1 MLIDMDNDFATETAP
16 PELADAIMSRYVGF
30 AGWLRDNGFHVTSSD
45 MAAAME
51 IAHRTGQFD
60 SLLLRWSLRAC
71 LCSRAEEWR
80 RFDELF
86 EAYFFAPNR
95 HSLVETTAGGAGR
108 LTPRG
113 ESAARDRSEGMPL
126 SLVGR
131 GADTAQADGK
141 TAEHGMSRETSL
153 MHADFRHLNQ
163 PDELFAID
171 QAIRRFVH
179 RLRGMQIRRE
189 RRASSGRSIDMA
201 RTIRLSVSH
210 GGVPLELAWR
220 RKQRVRPRI
229 VMLLDVSRSMS
240 LYSFFFMRLAR
251 VISTRLS
258 DVHCFNFHT
267 RLVGIAQALRDPDPW
282 RSQERLQLLS
292 AGWAGGTRIGDSLD
306 EFNQRHAAA
315 LLHSRTAVMIV
326 SDGYDAGEPA
336 LLQQALRRMRRRCR
350 CIVWLN
356 PLAGRPGFTP
366 SSVGMTAAM
375 PYLDLMTSAS
385 DLASLERVLPQ
396 VLSVLQ

>member
-1 MLIDMDNDFATETAP
+1 MLIAPGPTAN
-16 PELADAIMSRYVGF
+16 LAEAMTARYVGF
-30 AGWLRDNGFHVTSSD
+30 AGWLRENGFHVTSSD
-45 MAAAME
+45 MTSALE
-51 IAHRTGQFD
+51 VAHRSGQFD
-60 SLLLRWSLRAC
+60 GQLLRWSLRAC

-80 RFDELF
+80 RFDALF
-86 EAYFFAPNR
+86 EAWFFAPNR
-95 HSLVETTAGGAGR
+95 HSLVESTASGAGR
-108 LTPRG
+108 NSLTEQG
-113 ESAARDRSEGMPL
+113 AARDRSEGTPL

-131 GADTAQADGK
+131 GSDAAHADG
-141 TAEHGMSRETSL
+141 TTVEHGGSRDASL

-171 QAIRRFVH
+171 EAIRRFVH
-179 RLRGMQIRRE
+179 RLRGMEIRRQ
-189 RRASSGRSIDMA
+189 RRAALGRAVDMA
-201 RTIRLSVSH
+201 RTIRLSVAH

-240 LYSFFFMRLAR
+240 LYSFFFLRLAR
-251 VISTRLS
+251 VMSARLS
-258 DVHCFNFHT
+258 DVHCFIFHT
-267 RLVGIAQALRDPDPW
+267 RLVGIAQALRDADPW

-292 AGWAGGTRIGDSLD
+292 MGWAGGTRIGDSLAD
-306 EFNQRHAAA
+306 FNQQHAGK

-326 SDGYDAGEPA
+326 SDGYDSGDPMI
-336 LLQQALRRMRRRCR
+336 LQQSLHRIRQRCR
-350 CIVWLN
+350 YVLWLN

-366 SSVGMTAAM
+366 SSTGMKCAL
-375 PYLDLMTSAS
+375 PYLDLLTGAS

>member
-1 MLIDMDNDFATETAP
+1 MLIDDPHVNAAAP
-16 PELADAIMSRYVGF
+16 SELADAMASRYVGF
-30 AGWLRDNGFHVTSSD
+30 AGWLRENGFHVTSSD
-45 MAAAME
+45 MAAALE

-60 SLLLRWSLRAC
+60 GLLLRWSLRAC

-95 HSLVETTAGGAGR
+95 RSLVESSAGGAGK
-108 LTPRG
+108 LTRHG
-113 ESAARDRSEGMPL
+113 ESTARDRSEGTPL
-126 SLVGR
+126 SLVGS
-131 GADTAQADGK
+131 GADSALADGK
-141 TAEHGMSRETSL
+141 TAEHGMSREESL
-153 MHADFRHLNQ
+153 LHADFRHLNQ

-171 QAIRRFVH
+171 EAIRRFVH

-189 RRASSGRSIDMA
+189 RRAALGRSIDMA

-240 LYSFFFMRLAR
+240 LYSFFFLRLAR

-267 RLVGIAQALRDPDPW
+267 QLVGIAQALRDPDPW

-292 AGWAGGTRIGDSLD
+292 AGWAGGTRIGDSLE

-326 SDGYDAGEPA
+326 SDGYDAGEPTR
-336 LLQQALRRMRRRCR
+336 LQHALRKMRRRCR

-356 PLAGRPGFTP
+356 PLAGRPGYTP
-366 SSVGMTAAM
+366 SSVGMTTAL
-375 PYLDLMTSAS
+375 PYLDLMTGAS
-385 DLASLERVLPQ
+385 NLASLERVLPQ
-396 VLSVLQ
+396 VLSALQ